1 MHVFKV
7 VQIQEVISGAFM
19 ANNRGCFYNGNVWV
33 HFLPFDL
40 FSWEAELVTVLD
52 LKWLLL

>member
-1 MHVFKV
+1 MHVFKF

-19 ANNRGCFYNGNVWV
+19 ANNRGCIYNGNVWV

-40 FSWEAELVTVLD
+40 FSWEAELVTV
-52 LKWLLL
+52 